1 MQSITDTLETMQSN
15 EEEERGFIMAEANQ
29 QPAGLPEE
37 PVRVNHTVR
46 NIIIAVVVVALV
58 AVGAFFGVRAFNG
71 SDKTAEKGTEAN
83 PVKIGVVGATD
94 PQWVEFKKQA
104 EKQNL
109 YVDIVDFQDY
119 TSENPAVDSGE
130 LDLNE
135 FQHLLY
141 LANYNVQNNKDLQ
154 PIGGVAIYPLGV
166 YSTKYKS
173 VDEIPEGSTIPIPN
187 DETNQARAIGVLK
200 AAGLV
205 TMKGDWT
212 PFSTPQDIDE
222 SKSKVKVTPLKA
234 EQIANSLKDPQV
246 AAGVINNDYVA
257 DAGLKATDAI
267 YQDDAES
274 EEARPYINIFATR
287 KADVNNEVYKKVVK
301 IFQTSSVLDKLQ
313 ENSGGTAV
321 LADKFSTSELQ
332 DYLKTIEQEAKDAE

>member
-1 MQSITDTLETMQSN
+1 
-15 EEEERGFIMAEANQ
+15 MAEATN
-29 QPAGLPEE
+29 PTNTNE
-37 PVRVNHTVR
+37 PVRVNHTAR

-58 AVGAFFGVRAFNG
+58 AVLGIFGYRAIKGNNS
-71 SDKTAEKGTEAN
+71 SDKGTKDN

-94 PQWVEFKKQA
+94 PQWVEFEKKA
-104 EKQNL
+104 EEAGI
-109 YVDIVDFQDY
+109 YVDIIDFQDY

-141 LANYNVQNNKDLQ
+141 LANYNVSNNKDLQ

-166 YSTKYKS
+166 YSDKYK
-173 VDEIPEGSTIPIPN
+173 DIKDIPEGSTVTIPN

-205 TMKGDWT
+205 TLKGDWT
-212 PFSTPQDIDE
+212 AFTTPQDIDE

-234 EQIANSLKDPQV
+234 EQVANGLKDPKV
-246 AAGVINNDYVA
+246 AAGVINNDYVT
-257 DAGLKATDAI
+257 DAGLKPTDAI
-267 YQDDAES
+267 YQDNAES
-274 EEARPYINIFATR
+274 EEARPYINVWVTR
-287 KADVNNEVYKKVVK
+287 KADVNNKTYKKLIE
-301 IFQTSSVLDKLQ
+301 IFQSDSVLEKLQ

-321 LADKFSTSELQ
+321 F
-332 DYLKTIEQEAKDAE
+332 AKDFSAEQLQEYLSDIQKDAQAQ

>member
-1 MQSITDTLETMQSN
+1 MEFQKKAKE
-15 EEEERGFIMAEANQ
+15 
-29 QPAGLPEE
+29 AGLY
-37 PVRVNHTVR
+37 
-46 NIIIAVVVVALV
+46 
-58 AVGAFFGVRAFNG
+58 
-71 SDKTAEKGTEAN
+71 
-83 PVKIGVVGATD
+83 VK
-94 PQWVEFKKQA
+94 
-104 EKQNL
+104 
-109 YVDIVDFQDY
+109 IVDFQDY

-154 PIGGVAIYPLGV
+154 PIGGVAIYPLGI
-166 YSTKYKS
+166 YSTKYKD
-173 VDEIPEGSTIPIPN
+173 VKDIPDGSTVPIPN

-205 TMKGDWT
+205 TLKGDWT

-222 SKSKVKVTPLKA
+222 AKSKVKVTPLKA
-234 EQIANSLKDPQV
+234 EQVANSLKDPQV
-246 AAGVINNDYVA
+246 AAGVINNDYVS
-257 DAGLKATDAI
+257 DAGLKASDAI

-287 KADVNNEVYKKVVK
+287 KADVNNEVYKKVVE
-301 IFQTSSVLDKLQ
+301 IFQTQDVLDKLQ

-321 LADKFSTSELQ
+321 FADKFSASDLQ
-332 DYLKTIEQEAKDAE
+332 SYLQKIEKEAKEVK